1 MDQAGPKPVTGVF
14 VRGKFGHRHTER
26 IMRGNEGKD
35 QIEVMHLEAKDDQ
48 QLPEL
53 GRGKEGSS

>member
-1 MDQAGPKPVTGVF
+1 
-14 VRGKFGHRHTER
+14 
-26 IMRGNEGKD
+26 MRGNEGKD